1 MFQLTPRKKAF
12 LTGTLL
18 LTFTGLICRILGF
31 FYRIY
36 LSRTIGAEG
45 LGLYQMVHPLFGIC
59 FALCAGS
66 LQTALSQY
74 VAACQAQGKKALM
87 AALSV
92 SMSLSVLL
100 AWLIT
105 SFRLPLARSVL
116 LEPRCAPFLPVI
128 ALSVPFCALH
138 ACINGYYYGM
148 QKTNV
153 PALSQ
158 VAEQGIRMVTVWL
171 IVCVWTE
178 KSRPVTVELAFYGH
192 LAGEMASALFTLMCL
207 GAFPPRSGKRP
218 VPSPQEVPSSSS
230 TASSPPILTGH
241 SFFQVLSAL
250 LALALPL
257 MGNRLVLNILGSAEA
272 IWIPDRLTAFGLSD
286 SQALSLYGVLTSMA
300 MPFIF
305 FPSAITNS
313 MAVLLLPSAAE
324 AQSRGNKERI
334 SSMLALSIRCSC
346 YMGIL
351 CIGIFTRFGNTLG
364 ISLFHN
370 QQAGAF
376 ITTLCWLCP
385 FMYLATTLGSIQN
398 GLGKTSSTFFQ
409 NVAAMILRL
418 LFVLF
423 AIPSFGIQGY
433 LWGLLASEL
442 ALALMCCLSL
452 NRIAPIG
459 WDVFSMVVKPVL
471 ILLIA
476 FGINFALCAFIP
488 ALSSLPVFLNAAVQI
503 GFISLVYGGML
514 VLFHKK
520 K

>member
-1 MFQLTPRKKAF
+1 
-12 LTGTLL
+12 
-18 LTFTGLICRILGF
+18 
-31 FYRIY
+31 
-36 LSRTIGAEG
+36 
-45 LGLYQMVHPLFGIC
+45 
-59 FALCAGS
+59 
-66 LQTALSQY
+66 
-74 VAACQAQGKKALM
+74 
-87 AALSV
+87 
-92 SMSLSVLL
+92 
-100 AWLIT
+100 
-105 SFRLPLARSVL
+105 
-116 LEPRCAPFLPVI
+116 
-128 ALSVPFCALH
+128 
-138 ACINGYYYGM
+138 
-148 QKTNV
+148 
-153 PALSQ
+153 
-158 VAEQGIRMVTVWL
+158 
-171 IVCVWTE
+171 
-178 KSRPVTVELAFYGH
+178 
-192 LAGEMASALFTLMCL
+192 
-207 GAFPPRSGKRP
+207 
-218 VPSPQEVPSSSS
+218 
-230 TASSPPILTGH
+230 
-241 SFFQVLSAL
+241 
-250 LALALPL
+250 
-257 MGNRLVLNILGSAEA
+257 
-272 IWIPDRLTAFGLSD
+272 
-286 SQALSLYGVLTSMA
+286 MA

-364 ISLFHN
+364 TSLFHN

-423 AIPSFGIQGY
+423 AIPAFGIRGY

>member
-1 MFQLTPRKKAF
+1 MLQLTPRKKAF

-74 VAACQAQGKKALM
+74 VAARQAQGKKALA

-92 SMSLSVLL
+92 SMSLSILL
-100 AWLIT
+100 AWGIASL
-105 SFRLPLARSVL
+105 RLPLARYVL

-148 QKTNV
+148 QKTRV

-158 VAEQGIRMVTVWL
+158 VAEQMIRMGAVWM
-171 IVCVWTE
+171 IVCVWAE
-178 KSRPVTVELAFYGH
+178 KGRPVTVELAFYGH

-207 GAFPPRSGKRP
+207 GAFPPRNTP
-218 VPSPQEVPSSSS
+218 PASPESEY
-230 TASSPPILTGH
+230 
-241 SFFQVLSAL
+241 SFFQVLSSL
-250 LALALPL
+250 LSLALPL

-272 IWIPDRLTAFGLSD
+272 IWIPDRLNASGLTD

-324 AQSRGNKERI
+324 AQAQENRERI
-334 SSMLALSIRCSC
+334 SSMLTVSIRFSC

-351 CIGIFTRFGNTLG
+351 CIGIFTRFGHPLG

-370 QQAGAF
+370 KQAGDF

-385 FMYLATTLGSIQN
+385 FMYLTTTLGSIQN
-398 GLGKTSSTFFQ
+398 GLGKTSSTFLQ

-423 AIPSFGIQGY
+423 AIPSFGIRGY
-433 LWGLLASEL
+433 LWGLLTSEL
-442 ALALMCCLSL
+442 FLAFMCFRSLSRL
-452 NRIAPIG
+452 APVC
-459 WDVFSMVVKPVL
+459 WDVFSMVVKPVF
-471 ILLIA
+471 LLLT
-476 FGINFALCAFIP
+476 ALGMDL
-488 ALSSLPVFLNAAVQI
+488 ALHSLPPFSLIISPFFNTAVRTA
-503 GFISLVYGGML
+503 FISLSYGGLLM
-514 VLFHKK
+514 LFHKK
-520 K
+520 R

>member
-1 MFQLTPRKKAF
+1 MLQLTPRKKAF

-74 VAACQAQGKKALM
+74 AAARQAQGKMALA

-105 SFRLPLARSVL
+105 FFRLPLARYVL

-148 QKTNV
+148 QKTKV

-171 IVCVWTE
+171 IVCVWAE
-178 KSRPVTVELAFYGH
+178 KGRPVTVELAFYGH

-207 GAFPPRSGKRP
+207 GAFPPRNTP
-218 VPSPQEVPSSSS
+218 PASPGSES
-230 TASSPPILTGH
+230 
-241 SFFQVLSAL
+241 SFFQVLSSL
-250 LALALPL
+250 LGLSLPL

-272 IWIPDRLTAFGLSD
+272 IWIPDRLSTFGLTD

-324 AQSRGNKERI
+324 AQSTGNKERI
-334 SSMLALSIRCSC
+334 SSMLAASIRCSC

-351 CIGIFTRFGNTLG
+351 CIGIFTRFGYTLG
-364 ISLFHN
+364 TSLFHN
-370 QQAGAF
+370 EQAGAF

-398 GLGKTSSTFFQ
+398 GLGKTSATFLQ
-409 NVAAMILRL
+409 NAAAMVLRL

-423 AIPSFGIQGY
+423 AIPSFGIRGY

-442 ALALMCCLSL
+442 FLAFMCFRSLSRL
-452 NRIAPIG
+452 APVC
-459 WDVFSMVVKPVL
+459 WDVFSMIMKPVL
-471 ILLIA
+471 ILSIA

-488 ALSSLPVFLNAAVQI
+488 VLSSLPAFLDAAIQI
-503 GFISLVYGGML
+503 CFISLVYVGML
-514 VLFHKK
+514 MLLHKRK
-520 K
+520 